1 MAFAVVAPFPELAN
15 LIQKA
20 CTQLDFQIRVEVG
33 DLEEGVRAAER
44 LMREDKSIEV
54 LVSRGGTAKLI
65 ESRLGIPT
73 VAIEIGTFD
82 IIRALAEAAHHGKN
96 IGVIGFK
103 NIIFGSSQL
112 GDYLG
117 IKITELEYSRK
128 SELENLIQQAVQQ
141 GLDAVVGD
149 NASSKVSEAAG
160 IKTIRMESGIEAI
173 INALCKA
180 NEMAVIRRNEKI
192 KAEELRAIVGTT
204 HEGIITADKSGKI
217 ILVNNAAEKMFK
229 QNRSQMLNQPV
240 KMFASYESVQ
250 KALQKGEK
258 TVGEVVKYDDV
269 LLVQNISPVIID
281 REVQGLVISMNDSE
295 YVESVETKVRKELYL
310 KGHVAQY
317 QFSDIATKSEL
328 MENVI
333 QKAVHYAKTDLT
345 VLIIGESGTGKEMI
359 AQSIH
364 QASERKKG
372 PFIAVNVA
380 VMQESLLESELFGYE
395 QGAFTGAKKG
405 GKKGLFELAHNGT
418 LFLDEIGE
426 MSLGLQSRLL
436 RVLQEKSIMKVGG
449 DKVISINTRVIAA
462 THVDLSKAVEEGS
475 FRRDLYYRLNVLSI
489 AVPSINDR
497 REDIPLL
504 LSILNERVS
513 RELGVMPPVYS
524 EEVMVHL
531 TAVDWKGNVRQ
542 IENMVSRIAVLY
554 GGRVVSVEEMAEV
567 MDHMPD
573 QPIAPGWEVTLKLD
587 DMKKMEMEII
597 DKALKLL
604 RGDKE
609 KVQKMLGISRTTLW
623 RKLNH

>member
-44 LMREDKSIEV
+44 LIKEDKSIEV

-82 IIRALAEAAHHGKN
+82 IIRALAEAAHYGKN

-117 IKITELEYSRK
+117 IKITELEYSHK
-128 SELENLIQQAVQQ
+128 SELEILFEVAVEV

-173 INALCKA
+173 INALRKA